1 MRLMSIRLQNY
12 RNYETLELDFSDQT
26 NVLIGENAQGKT
38 NLLESIYV
46 LALAKSHRTTQD
58 RELIGWESDSAFIE
72 GRIHKRTGETV
83 QSLTFSSKGKKAKLN
98 HLEQRRLSDY
108 VGAFNVVLFA
118 PEDLAI
124 VKGSPQGRR
133 RFLDMEIGQVSPVY
147 LHDLNQYLKTLKQR
161 NALLKQLLI
170 KGGDETLLEVLTDQL
185 IEVAVKIVSR
195 RHHFIDQLEK
205 WAGPIHAGI
214 TRNLET
220 LTIQYVSDTFQ
231 KERHTKEQMFET
243 YRQKFDKIRENE
255 RRRGVTLF
263 GPHRDDFELYV
274 NDRNVQT
281 FGSQGQQRTAALS
294 LKLAEI
300 ELIHEEVGEYP
311 LLLLDDVLSELD
323 DHRQTHLLDTMGKK
337 VQTILTT
344 TNIDGIAHETIQ
356 QAKVFHVKQGEVESE
371 SV

>member
-1 MRLMSIRLQNY
+1 
-12 RNYETLELDFSDQT
+12 
-26 NVLIGENAQGKT
+26 
-38 NLLESIYV
+38 
-46 LALAKSHRTTQD
+46 
-58 RELIGWESDSAFIE
+58 
-72 GRIHKRTGETV
+72 
-83 QSLTFSSKGKKAKLN
+83 
-98 HLEQRRLSDY
+98 
-108 VGAFNVVLFA
+108 
-118 PEDLAI
+118 
-124 VKGSPQGRR
+124 
-133 RFLDMEIGQVSPVY
+133 
-147 LHDLNQYLKTLKQR
+147 
-161 NALLKQLLI
+161 
-170 KGGDETLLEVLTDQL
+170 
-185 IEVAVKIVSR
+185 VKIVSR

-205 WAGPIHAGI
+205 WAGPIHSGI
-214 TRNLET
+214 TRDLET

-231 KERHTKEQMFET
+231 KERYPKEAMFET

-274 NDRNVQT
+274 NNRNVQT

-323 DHRQTHLLDTMGKK
+323 DHRQTHLLDTMGQK
-337 VQTILTT
+337 VQTIITT

-356 QAKVFHVKQGEVESE
+356 QAKVFHVKQGEVETE